1 MFHIFFAK
9 DKESDRKKLLDEKT
23 EELNPR
29 KRTPDEI
36 KAPYGHKEDLVRSFM
51 LYQRLLF
58 INVPSVGIV
67 LTNGKLGW
75 QGFQ

>member
-23 EELNPR
+23 EELKPR
-29 KRTPDEI
+29 KRTPNQI
-36 KAPYGHKEDLVRSFM
+36 KAAYGHKKDLVRYFM

-67 LTNGKLGW
+67 LTNDKLGW
-75 QGFQ
+75 QGLH